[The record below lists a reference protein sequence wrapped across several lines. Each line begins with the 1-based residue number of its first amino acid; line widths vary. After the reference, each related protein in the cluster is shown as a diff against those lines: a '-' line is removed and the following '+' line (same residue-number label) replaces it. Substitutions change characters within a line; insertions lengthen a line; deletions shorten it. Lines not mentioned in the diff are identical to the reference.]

1 MTARE
6 LATLLR
12 ARKCGKGKWVAKCV
26 AHPDRTPSLSIRE
39 GRKGVM
45 LKCMSQGCSLK
56 DICGALG
63 ITVESLFYDSG
74 KATPEIKGRL
84 ADERKLEALGAR
96 RTSILFLL
104 GWDSANSSYWEG
116 ALRRIHE
123 EMGPLYWKLMPDQ
136 DRFEKVRRFEVED
149 YRNRR
154 LDWLRGKA

>member
-1 MTARE
+1 MTWKD
-6 LATLLR
+6 L
-12 ARKCGKGKWVAKCV
+12 
-26 AHPDRTPSLSIRE
+26 TP
-39 GRKGVM
+39 GGVP
-45 LKCMSQGCSLK
+45 
-56 DICGALG
+56 
-63 ITVESLFYDSG
+63 
-74 KATPEIKGRL
+74 PEIKGRL